1 MKLTLRTRFRLF
13 FQGAIRELA
22 VASAA
27 MRELRLYRDGL
38 NGIVEGVVD
47 AHPPT
52 QGVVYLLIDSRI
64 FLSVVERAYGVD
76 HPHAVRARAA
86 VEHTARQAQAEQTR
100 RLN

>member
-1 MKLTLRTRFRLF
+1 VKLTLRTRFRLF
-13 FQGAIRELA
+13 FRGAIRELA

-38 NGIVEGVVD
+38 NGVVEGVVN
-47 AHPPT
+47 AQPPE
-52 QGVVYLLIDSRI
+52 QGVVYLMIDSRI
-64 FLSVVERAYGVD
+64 FIAVVERTYGAD

-86 VEHTARQAQAEQTR
+86 VEHTAMQAQAEQAR